1 MLLKK
6 INLLR
11 YTFTL
16 VFVVPQMLISS
27 PANARLEVADGEYVG
42 YEESITVKSGKA
54 VFCSGLIFDPD
65 YGRGSSKYCNGW
77 KFTTSS
83 RNVVKATSRSNSS
96 GVFYFCRPRSK
107 SEIGFMYSCEANGWQ
122 KRRPITK

>member
-11 YTFTL
+11 YTFML

-27 PANARLEVADGEYVG
+27 PANARLEVADGEYFG
-42 YEESITVKSGKA
+42 WEESITVKSGK
-54 VFCSGLIFDPD
+54 VVSCEGIFFDEADNKPP
-65 YGRGSSKYCNGW
+65 KCKGW

-83 RNVVKATSRSNSS
+83 RNVVKATSKL
-96 GVFYFCRPRSK
+96 GKMYYFCRRSLIPK
-107 SEIGFMYSCEANGWQ
+107 SQASCEPNGWR
-122 KRRPITK
+122 KTPAP